1 MRMVMRSS
9 IRINFLGW
17 YFISFH
23 AIFIFVLLLARRCSS
38 SLAPKHTLPSYHKWW
53 ENGGMVFGKYRRMK
67 QFKFFVHIIIWITLT
82 IPLYELSLWPW
93 SWAKGSLCDLRCL
106 QGLAIQSFYLSFRR
120 QYPGAN
126 WAWWSLQ
133 CSHDSVSSATA
144 GPATRASLLWE
155 WCVVRL
161 PERKSQCRNPSW
173 SDRKIGRAGKRHV
186 GICCQ
191 EEFYIKKST
200 RMIETKATFLSGFLV
215 QNQCCHL
222 AFMVY

>member
-1 MRMVMRSS
+1 M
-9 IRINFLGW
+9 
-17 YFISFH
+17 
-23 AIFIFVLLLARRCSS
+23 
-38 SLAPKHTLPSYHKWW
+38 
-53 ENGGMVFGKYRRMK
+53 
-67 QFKFFVHIIIWITLT
+67 
-82 IPLYELSLWPW
+82 W
-93 SWAKGSLCDLRCL
+93 SQML

-173 SDRKIGRAGKRHV
+173 SDWKIRRAGKRLV
-186 GICCQ
+186 GMSSE

-215 QNQCCHL
+215 LKSMLPPSIYGILVLCKFLRSYESRAVFTSEWKGSEFFCRRGK
-222 AFMVY
+222 